1 MKKTLIYSLL
11 ILVCICFMFL
21 IIFFQSLFMPIFIEK
36 VPLFYRIILALLVLV
51 VGAGAIIKMVK
62 VRRAYFRNM
71 D

>member
-1 MKKTLIYSLL
+1 
-11 ILVCICFMFL
+11 MFL